1 MSCGRGQFPEM
12 IIELVR
18 SEPRGQN
25 QTCGQR
31 HGPSSPDKKLHSRT
45 PQSGWVCAL
54 CLVSVGSW
62 NPILRYWK
70 KTYCPHPWAPRPTG
84 LKYELSDPP
93 TLTHGSPDP
102 LAWKVGCLSR
112 TRSHLTYLQILS
124 PATGLMRGLCFSERG
139 MSKCRTSGS
148 RALIPGS
155 PFFLFNMRSLYCL
168 LPTLNAV
175 VNSRKQSEFFD
186 LS

>member
-1 MSCGRGQFPEM
+1 MQTEAWSH
-12 IIELVR
+12 L
-18 SEPRGQN
+18 PRQE
-25 QTCGQR
+25 
-31 HGPSSPDKKLHSRT
+31 T
-45 PQSGWVCAL
+45 PQQDPPKWVGL
-54 CLVSVGSW
+54 CSVLGVGGFLE
-62 NPILRYWK
+62 PHLAILED
-70 KTYCPHPWAPRPTG
+70 CPHPWAPRHTG
-84 LKYELSDPP
+84 LKYELSDPL

-175 VNSRKQSEFFD
+175 VNSRK
-186 LS
+186 